1 MGASTAGGKANWDAV
16 PASSGSQALSTD
28 AAVRPATPEPAEAVW
43 LRLLETATREVFE
56 TMLGEPASPA
66 VCDVDE
72 LPPAPDFTA
81 LVGLSGALEGSLR
94 VRCQA
99 VSACLMGSR
108 MAGTPLDLQD
118 ELVVDALG
126 EIANMVA
133 GNFKSKIPGLADACR
148 VSVPTVLRGQEFTM
162 ESMARGEILE
172 SCFLFHGSPFWVS
185 LDLWP
190 EAA

>member
-108 MAGTPLDLQD
+108 MAGT
-118 ELVVDALG
+118 
-126 EIANMVA
+126 
-133 GNFKSKIPGLADACR
+133 
-148 VSVPTVLRGQEFTM
+148 
-162 ESMARGEILE
+162 
-172 SCFLFHGSPFWVS
+172 
-185 LDLWP
+185 
-190 EAA
+190 